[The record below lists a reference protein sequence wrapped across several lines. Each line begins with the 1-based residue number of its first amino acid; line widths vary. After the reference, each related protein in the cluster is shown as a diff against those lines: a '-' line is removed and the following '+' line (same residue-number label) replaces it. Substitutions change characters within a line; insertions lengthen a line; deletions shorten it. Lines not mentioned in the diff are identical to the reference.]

1 MWSRSQVAVD
11 EVVLPTIQP
20 YVYRAVLDAMG
31 EEADQKR
38 RKGDQPGP
46 ESQCWPASRS

>member
-31 EEADQKR
+31 EEAEQEGR
-38 RKGDQPGP
+38 NGDPP
-46 ESQCWPASRS
+46 APNPNAWPASRS